1 MPRLLPGDPL
11 PLFIAS
17 TASNPKFAIQAA
29 AGRWVALSLY
39 GATRDPGTRAMLDA
53 LAGRR
58 DLFDDAHASYF
69 GLARERD
76 DVAAGRFPT
85 REPGFRALWDFEGGI
100 AAILGLERPTTLLL
114 DRALRVLPVLPID
127 DPATHARQVE
137 AIVAA
142 LPRRPAPLRADGNA
156 PVLLVPFVFE
166 PAFCRRLIDYY
177 LERGGEDSGFMRE
190 DAEGRTVGVV
200 DHGQK
205 RRRDRLIEE
214 PALRDGMRA
223 RIVRRLVPEIRR
235 AFCFEPTRI
244 ERYIV
249 ACYDSGE
256 GGYFRPH
263 RDNTTKGTAHR
274 RFAVTINLNAD
285 DYEGGD
291 LRFPEHDQRTHRAP
305 TGGAIVFAC
314 SLMHEALPVTRGT
327 RYCTLP
333 FLYDEAGAKLRSDN
347 AGFLDDPHLR
357 DIALGTTK
365 QAAE

>member
-1 MPRLLPGDPL
+1 
-11 PLFIAS
+11 
-17 TASNPKFAIQAA
+17 
-29 AGRWVALSLY
+29 
-39 GATRDPGTRAMLDA
+39 MLDA

-114 DRALRVLPVLPID
+114 DRALRVLAVLPID

-291 LRFPEHDQRTHRAP
+291 LRFSEHDQRTHRAP